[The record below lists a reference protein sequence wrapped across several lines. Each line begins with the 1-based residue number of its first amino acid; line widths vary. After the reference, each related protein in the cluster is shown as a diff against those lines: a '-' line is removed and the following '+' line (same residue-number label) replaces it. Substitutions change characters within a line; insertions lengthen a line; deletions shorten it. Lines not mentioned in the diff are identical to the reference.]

1 MADSD
6 GRPTVGIKPTEVW
19 VRMARL
25 GFSQNGLA
33 RAIDRSPGHLSLVL
47 NGRRNAS
54 PEMRANMLREL
65 DANFDDLFYLEYPD
79 E

>member
-6 GRPTVGIKPTEVW
+6 GRPVVGIKPLEVW

-33 RAIDRSPGHLSLVL
+33 RAIGRSPGHLSLVL

-65 DANFDDLFYLEYPD
+65 GANFDDLFYLEYPD